1 MNRCVQEP
9 QKIGKT
15 GERNMSDDVMAEAME
30 LFRAGDLKG
39 AVENLDGKLRS
50 NRDNAV
56 LQHTY
61 AESRTC
67 STWKNRMTLFPE
79 PRS

>member
-9 QKIGKT
+9 HIFGRT
-15 GERNMSDDVMAEAME
+15 GERTMSDDVMADAME

-61 AESRTC
+61 AEFA
-67 STWKNRMTLFPE
+67 NMLNME
-79 PRS
+79 E

>member
-39 AVENLDGKLRS
+39 AVENLSLI
-50 NRDNAV
+50 
-56 LQHTY
+56 HI
-61 AESRTC
+61 
-67 STWKNRMTLFPE
+67 
-79 PRS
+79 